1 MTALTLWSLGLI
13 SVDVRIPE
21 QILVVD
27 SSMVENEVMK
37 SLGKDGLDDD
47 EDEEEDLDEGA
58 AGKRAGVEVKAH
70 QASHTKYLLMRGCC
84 VPGII
89 STRNL
94 NPNDSVVV
102 NSCQVKFRLRCTP
115 LSTQLRP
122 ADPSLQE
129 LTVGTS
135 CLPDSFT
142 RLIEPPANLLGLE
155 EFAHLGALSG
165 YSPEDMSASPGD
177 LAGSGLRRLLWD

>member
-1 MTALTLWSLGLI
+1 MLFS
-13 SVDVRIPE
+13 PH
-21 QILVVD
+21 
-27 SSMVENEVMK
+27 

-122 ADPSLQE
+122 AGECPRGRPGTQLGVLHAATTGKNTTALQQPLGHPS
-129 LTVGTS
+129 
-135 CLPDSFT
+135 
-142 RLIEPPANLLGLE
+142 
-155 EFAHLGALSG
+155 
-165 YSPEDMSASPGD
+165 
-177 LAGSGLRRLLWD
+177 